1 MYVKKSDEQLIKDYA
16 EIGVDYNKFVEFGE
30 MNVIVQ
36 SFAIEDHEADE
47 DDEDD
52 EDDGNEMS
60 YLNFMPRKGYA
71 AEESVNLDD
80 EDRRK
85 QFVAELRDSS
95 ERMKVWSYLLAKK
108 ADEIEK
114 GVYDGTSVYYPQL
127 EEWYDDGKK
136 STDE

>member
-1 MYVKKSDEQLIKDYA
+1 MYVKKSDEQLIKEYA
-16 EIGVDYNKFVEFGE
+16 EIGVDYNKFTKDGE

-36 SFAIEDHEADE
+36 SFAIDDHEPE
-47 DDEDD
+47 DDE
-52 EDDGNEMS
+52 DGNEMS

-71 AEESVNLDD
+71 AEQSVNLDD

-114 GVYDGTSVYYPQL
+114 GVYDETSVYYPQL

>member
-1 MYVKKSDEQLIKDYA
+1 MYVKKSDEQLIKEYA

-36 SFAIEDHEADE
+36 SFAIEDNE
-47 DDEDD
+47 DG
-52 EDDGNEMS
+52 GNEMG

-71 AEESVNLDD
+71 AEQSVNLDD

-95 ERMKVWSYLLAKK
+95 ERMKVWAYLLAKK
-108 ADEIEK
+108 ADEIEN
-114 GVYDGTSVYYPQL
+114 GVYDGTSVYYPVL

-136 STDE
+136 SIDE

>member
-1 MYVKKSDEQLIKDYA
+1 MYVKKSDEQLIKEYA

-36 SFAIEDHEADE
+36 SFAIEDHEDG
-47 DDEDD
+47 
-52 EDDGNEMS
+52 GNEMD

-71 AEESVNLDD
+71 AEQSVNLDD

-95 ERMKVWSYLLAKK
+95 ERMKVWAYLLAKK

-114 GVYDGTSVYYPQL
+114 GEYDGTSVYYPQL

>member
-1 MYVKKSDEQLIKDYA
+1 MYVKKSDEQLIKEYA
-16 EIGVDYNKFVEFGE
+16 ERGVDYNKFVEFGE

-36 SFAIEDHEADE
+36 SLAIEDHEDG
-47 DDEDD
+47 
-52 EDDGNEMS
+52 GNEMD

-71 AEESVNLDD
+71 AEQSVNLDD
-80 EDRRK
+80 EDKRK

-95 ERMKVWSYLLAKK
+95 ERMKVWAYLLAKK

-114 GVYDGTSVYYPQL
+114 GVYDGTSVYYPEL

>member
-1 MYVKKSDEQLIKDYA
+1 MYVKKSDEQLIKEYA

-36 SFAIEDHEADE
+36 SFAIDDHEQE
-47 DDEDD
+47 DAE
-52 EDDGNEMS
+52 DGNEMP

-71 AEESVNLDD
+71 AEQSVNLDD

-95 ERMKVWSYLLAKK
+95 ERMKVWAYLLAKK

-114 GVYDGTSVYYPQL
+114 GVYDGTSVYYPEL

>member
-1 MYVKKSDEQLIKDYA
+1 MYVKKSDEQLIKEYA
-16 EIGVDYNKFVEFGE
+16 EIGVDYNKFTKDGE

-36 SFAIEDHEADE
+36 SFAYEE
-47 DDEDD
+47 DDEED
-52 EDDGNEMS
+52 EDEGITMG
-60 YLNFMPRKGYA
+60 YLNFMPRKGYV
-71 AEESVNLDD
+71 AEQTVYLDD
-80 EDRRK
+80 ADERN
-85 QFVAELRDSS
+85 QFVAQLRDSA

-114 GVYDGTSVYYPQL
+114 GVFDGTSVYYPEL

>member
-1 MYVKKSDEQLIKDYA
+1 MYTKKSDEQLIKEYA

-36 SFAIEDHEADE
+36 SFAIEDHEDG
-47 DDEDD
+47 
-52 EDDGNEMS
+52 GNEMG

-71 AEESVNLDD
+71 AEQSVNLDD
-80 EDRRK
+80 EDKRK

-95 ERMKVWSYLLAKK
+95 ERMKVWAYLLAKK

-114 GVYDGTSVYYPQL
+114 GVYDGTSVYYPEL

>member
-1 MYVKKSDEQLIKDYA
+1 MYVKKSDEQLIKEYA
-16 EIGVDYNKFVEFGE
+16 EIGVDYNKFTKFGE

-36 SFAIEDHEADE
+36 SFALEDHEEEEDE
-47 DDEDD
+47 
-52 EDDGNEMS
+52 DGNEMT

-71 AEESVNLDD
+71 AEQSVNLDD
-80 EDRRK
+80 EDERK
-85 QFVAELRDSS
+85 QFVAQLRDSA

-114 GVYDGTSVYYPQL
+114 GVYDGTSVYYPEL
-127 EEWYDDGKK
+127 EEWHDDGKK

>member
-1 MYVKKSDEQLIKDYA
+1 MYVKKSDEQLIKEYA

-36 SFAIEDHEADE
+36 SFAIEDND
-47 DDEDD
+47 
-52 EDDGNEMS
+52 DDGNEMS

-71 AEESVNLDD
+71 AEQSVNLDD
-80 EDRRK
+80 EDKRK

-95 ERMKVWSYLLAKK
+95 ERMKVWAYLLAKK
-108 ADEIEK
+108 ADEIEN
-114 GVYDGTSVYYPQL
+114 GVYDGTSVYYPEL

-136 STDE
+136 PTDE

>member
-1 MYVKKSDEQLIKDYA
+1 MYVKKSDEQLIKEYA

-36 SFAIEDHEADE
+36 SFAIEDHEA
-47 DDEDD
+47 D

-95 ERMKVWSYLLAKK
+95 ERMKVWAYLLAKK

-114 GVYDGTSVYYPQL
+114 GVYDGTSVYYPEL

>member
-1 MYVKKSDEQLIKDYA
+1 MYVKKSDEQLIKEYA

-36 SFAIEDHEADE
+36 SFAIEDHEQE
-47 DDEDD
+47 ED
-52 EDDGNEMS
+52 EDDGNEMT

-95 ERMKVWSYLLAKK
+95 ERMKVWAYLLAKK

>member
-1 MYVKKSDEQLIKDYA
+1 MYVKKSDEQLIKEYA

-47 DDEDD
+47 DG
-52 EDDGNEMS
+52 GNEMS

-71 AEESVNLDD
+71 AEQSVNLDD

-95 ERMKVWSYLLAKK
+95 ERMKVWAYLLAKK

-114 GVYDGTSVYYPQL
+114 GVYDGTSVYYPEL
-127 EEWYDDGKK
+127 EEYHDDGKEL
-136 STDE
+136 TDE